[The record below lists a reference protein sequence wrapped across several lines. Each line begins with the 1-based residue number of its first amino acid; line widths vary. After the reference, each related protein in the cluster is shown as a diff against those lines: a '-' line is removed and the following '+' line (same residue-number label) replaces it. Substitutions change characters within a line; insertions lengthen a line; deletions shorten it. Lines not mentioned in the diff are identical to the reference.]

1 MSGGP
6 TPTENP
12 LAGKCSDAGLL
23 AGMFRMFQCIYVA
36 LIGKFVASLALEPA
50 LKNLVVQTIAHGF
63 VPHCHSHRRALIPI
77 FDIRLPNP
85 GACIRLDRTPSKP
98 KESIMF
104 KRLISTALIFGTAAM
119 APPAMAQSVACMPRT
134 SLVQTLADRHGERLT
149 GGGLRSTTQVVEIW
163 SSDKTGSFTVFVSR
177 ADGISCVIATG
188 QNWQNSAPKVV
199 PDGVAG

>member
-1 MSGGP
+1 
-6 TPTENP
+6 
-12 LAGKCSDAGLL
+12 
-23 AGMFRMFQCIYVA
+23 
-36 LIGKFVASLALEPA
+36 
-50 LKNLVVQTIAHGF
+50 
-63 VPHCHSHRRALIPI
+63 
-77 FDIRLPNP
+77 
-85 GACIRLDRTPSKP
+85 
-98 KESIMF
+98 MF

-119 APPAMAQSVACMPRT
+119 APPAMAQSLACMPRT
-134 SLVQTLADRHGERLT
+134 SLVQSLADRHGERLT